1 MILPPNTTFKFYFL
15 ETENK
20 IRKQQKKKVIF
31 MCHVDDDAEII
42 YNEIKYVIKLS
53 KLKGQKTK
61 INTHFRKNFK
71 KQLFLKFFLN
81 I

>member
-42 YNEIKYVIKLS
+42 YNEIKYVIKLYIC
-53 KLKGQKTK
+53 L
-61 INTHFRKNFK
+61 ILFK
-71 KQLFLKFFLN
+71 QESASEIMIYK
-81 I
+81 